1 MKILTR
7 VLLLGTVLI
16 IAFILSA
23 CFLLKPQAPTNL
35 KAITLSASSIKL
47 SWNGSGDFIIYRS
60 KSNVGAAFNS
70 IATTTFNDFVDT
82 ALTPSTTYY
91 YKVRAKNDFGLSD
104 PSNTASATTKA
115 TPTNSIVIFP
125 DPVLNSIIRAQIGK
139 PAGDIYESD
148 LTTIATISNNWPSS
162 AASKIANLEG
172 VQYCVNLKSLEI
184 INNNVSDVSMLA
196 SLTHLQDLNIWSN
209 NVSDISP
216 IQNLTNIK
224 KLYLDYD
231 PIPKSNW
238 AFLKNWTWL
247 EELGM
252 GGMGLTNSDITFLSN
267 FSNLTW
273 LQIFNNSNIDDLSPI
288 ASLTN
293 LEVLLINGN
302 KITDLSP
309 LSKLV
314 NLRDL
319 NVGDNPATDLTSLRN
334 LTSLKILA
342 IFGNHLTDIS
352 PLASLTNLETLA
364 IEHNNVSN
372 ILPLE
377 GLNNLKRLNLSYN
390 QIDDIS
396 PLVRN
401 VGINNGDYLDVRWN
415 LLDLT
420 PPSTDLN
427 DIQTLQGR
435 GVQVLYDPQ
444 R

>member
-1 MKILTR
+1 MKMLTK
-7 VLLLGTVLI
+7 VLLLATVLT
-16 IAFILSA
+16 IAFVLSA

-35 KAITLSASSIKL
+35 RATALDAYSIKL
-47 SWNGSGDFIIYRS
+47 SWDGSGNFIIYRS

-70 IATTTFNDFVDT
+70 IATTTSNDFVDA

-115 TPTNSIVIFP
+115 TPASSVVIFP
-125 DPVLNSIIRAQIGK
+125 DPVLNSIIRSQIGK
-139 PAGDIYESD
+139 PTGDIYESD
-148 LTTIATISNNWPSS
+148 LTTIATVQNNWPTSV
-162 AASKIANLEG
+162 ASKIANLEG
-172 VQYCVNLKSLEI
+172 IQYCVNLKSLEI
-184 INNNVSDVSMLA
+184 LNNNVSDVSVLA
-196 SLTHLQDLNIWSN
+196 SLTYLQDLNIWYN
-209 NVSDISP
+209 NVSDITP

-252 GGMGLTNSDITFLSN
+252 GGMGLINSDITFLSN

-293 LEVLLINGN
+293 LEILLINGN

-314 NLRDL
+314 NLQDL
-319 NVGDNPATDLTSLRN
+319 NVGGNQVSDLTPLAN
-334 LTSLKILA
+334 LTSLEILSL
-342 IFGNHLTDIS
+342 FSNQVTDIT
-352 PLASLTNLETLA
+352 PLASLTNLKTLA
-364 IEHNNVSN
+364 MQHNNVGN

-377 GLNNLKRLNLSYN
+377 GLNNLENMDLSYN
-390 QIDDIS
+390 QIEDIS

-401 VGINNGDYLDVRWN
+401 VGIDNGDYLDVRWN

-420 PPSTDLN
+420 PPSTDMN

-444 R
+444 Q